1 MACSSGRTVDDGGG
15 VADRDLSFLHRADQD
30 GGSRFAY
37 PGGSFDVAFTDVEKT
52 GGLCLAEPFANWRKV
67 GSFALAHGRQSR
79 RDHGPLALAE
89 MPAVKVQTDDKGGR
103 IAAVVDPVGRQHGG
117 EPAGEVTVA
126 PVENATLAVEP
137 DGLSEAM
144 AANVVDEAVEVGA
157 GHHRKGLGDGM
168 VGTEGFV
175 QVRHQNGFSVPS
187 VVDSASQQR
196 RAYSQKR
203 QR

>member
-1 MACSSGRTVDDGGG
+1 MGAPASRTL
-15 VADRDLSFLHRADQD
+15 AARSTLRLPTLRRRAASAWPNLSPIGER
-30 GGSRFAY
+30 SVRS
-37 PGGSFDVAFTDVEKT
+37 P
-52 GGLCLAEPFANWRKV
+52 WRW
-67 GSFALAHGRQSR
+67 SPIA

-175 QVRHQNGFSVPS
+175 QVRHQKGFSVPS
-187 VVDSASQQR
+187 VVDSASQHR
-196 RAYSQKR
+196 RAYSHVKR
-203 QR
+203 LSILTPDRRAKLTPSERHGGGCPGSQ